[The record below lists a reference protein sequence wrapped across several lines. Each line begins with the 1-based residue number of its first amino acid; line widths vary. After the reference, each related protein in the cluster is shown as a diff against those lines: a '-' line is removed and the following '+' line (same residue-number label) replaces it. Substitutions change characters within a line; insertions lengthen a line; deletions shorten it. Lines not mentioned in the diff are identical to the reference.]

1 MHFIAL
7 LWLLTAGH
15 CLADTT
21 LQTDFMARGKKR
33 TRKIDLSRVPEGQTP
48 LNLWWMWLTHHA
60 MIHGLV
66 VAVLT
71 GNPILGMIETT
82 GHWVIDF
89 CKGENYYSPY
99 VDQSLHILMKVGYV
113 IYLTGVVK

>member
-1 MHFIAL
+1 MNFIAW
-7 LWLLTAGH
+7 LWILIAGH
-15 CLADTT
+15 CLADTA

-33 TRKIDLSRVPEGQTP
+33 TKKIDLSRVPEGQIP

-71 GNPILGMIETT
+71 GNLFLGMIETT

-89 CKGENYYSPY
+89 FKGENRYNPY
-99 VDQSLHILMKVGYV
+99 VDQGLHVLMKVGYV
-113 IYLTGVVK
+113 IYLTGGVR